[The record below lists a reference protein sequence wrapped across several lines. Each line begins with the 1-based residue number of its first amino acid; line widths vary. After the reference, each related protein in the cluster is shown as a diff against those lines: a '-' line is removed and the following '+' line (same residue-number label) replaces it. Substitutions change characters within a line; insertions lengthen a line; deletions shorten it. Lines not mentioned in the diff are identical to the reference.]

1 MFEERRKFVR
11 MNYTTP
17 VKWKNLATSAEGSS
31 FIIDITKDISAGGVR
46 MILNTVLKAGDE
58 LYIKFKLPPDKTFNL
73 KGQVK
78 WTKEIELVSEEGDST
93 IYYAGIEFLDMSDEE
108 RDSIDQIVTF
118 FTSSE

>member
-31 FIIDITKDISAGGVR
+31 FIIDIAKDISAGGVR